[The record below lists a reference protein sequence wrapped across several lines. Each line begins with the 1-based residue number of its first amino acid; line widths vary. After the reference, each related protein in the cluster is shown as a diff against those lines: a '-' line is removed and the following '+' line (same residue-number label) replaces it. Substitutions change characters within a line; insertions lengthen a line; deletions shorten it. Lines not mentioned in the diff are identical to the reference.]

1 MTGREKILNLL
12 GIAYRARKVL
22 CGDFAVSAYM
32 QKSKVPLLFL
42 ASDSGKDNMKNCGM
56 RCYDGT
62 GKDFKPVGH
71 RLSGKKSVVRRFRR
85 VRIYAKEQGAA
96 FIFGVGQRQ
105 G

>member
-1 MTGREKILNLL
+1 
-12 GIAYRARKVL
+12 
-22 CGDFAVSAYM
+22 
-32 QKSKVPLLFL
+32 
-42 ASDSGKDNMKNCGM
+42 MKNCGM

-85 VRIYAKEQGAA
+85 VRICAKEQGAA